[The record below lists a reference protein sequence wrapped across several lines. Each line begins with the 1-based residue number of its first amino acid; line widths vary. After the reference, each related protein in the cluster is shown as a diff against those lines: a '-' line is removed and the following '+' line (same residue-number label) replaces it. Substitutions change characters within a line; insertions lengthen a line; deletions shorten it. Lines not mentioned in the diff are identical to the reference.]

1 MGIRYLSLFIKFI
14 LTYAMVLNYKLNQIG
29 SNINIKFIVEIASQR
44 LFSGRA
50 VTKNVDGGVH
60 A

>member
-1 MGIRYLSLFIKFI
+1 
-14 LTYAMVLNYKLNQIG
+14 MVLNYKLNQIG
-29 SNINIKFIVEIASQR
+29 SNIKFIVEFASPR